1 VAEAAA
7 HFHALPSCTVVEV
20 PADGRVTVVGD
31 THGQLPDLLHI
42 LAHQARHAEYLSR
55 AEMEIHSCA
64 ESSQRF

>member
-7 HFHALPSCTVVEV
+7 HFHALPSCTEVEV

-42 LAHQARHAEYLSR
+42 LAHQARHAACLSR
-55 AEMEIHSCA
+55 AEMEMYSCA